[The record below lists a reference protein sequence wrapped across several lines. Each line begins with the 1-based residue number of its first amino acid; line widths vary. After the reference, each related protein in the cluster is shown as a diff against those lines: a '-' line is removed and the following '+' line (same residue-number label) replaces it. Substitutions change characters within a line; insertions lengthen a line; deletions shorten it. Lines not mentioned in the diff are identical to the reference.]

1 MLIIIMNISII
12 STIKNNWFL
21 NNIKWINDIMIM
33 VTLIHNIIISIAIII
48 MIIVTI

>member
-1 MLIIIMNISII
+1 MNISII